1 MACVSTTLII
11 GGGIAG
17 LSAAIAL
24 ARVGVECEVV
34 EIADSPLGAS
44 LGISGRAAEAL
55 YELGVHEA
63 CLDTGRPFTSD
74 TTATYVYNAEGALL
88 SRGPQRPEWPGA
100 KTAVGVY
107 RPTFLQILADEA
119 LRVGATIRR
128 GVTAQTIDDRDD
140 GCFVTFTDGEERR
153 YDLVIGA
160 DGIGSST
167 RTSIFPGVAKP
178 TYSGQV
184 SIRWMAPGPFLE
196 GEGWYNGSVGRL
208 GFYHLPEQD
217 LVYVPC
223 VISMPEF
230 IRKSDEEVHVLFNQL
245 LDSYTAP
252 AVQELRRRL
261 TPDAKLIYRPYH
273 WILMD
278 APWHRGRTLL
288 IGDAAHATTAHMG
301 MGGGMALEDA
311 AVLGQCISAAATLD
325 EALATFMSRRFDR
338 VRTVVET
345 SIGLSRLEQA
355 KAPPSD
361 NIALL
366 TKAFAAIGQPY

>member
-24 ARVGVECEVV
+24 SRVGVACEVV
-34 EIADSPLGAS
+34 ELTDSPLGAS

-74 TTATYVYNAEGALL
+74 TTATYIYNAEGTLL

-119 LRVGATIRR
+119 VRVGALIRR
-128 GVTAQTIDDRDD
+128 GITAQTIDDRGE

-167 RTSIFPGVAKP
+167 RAAIFPEVAKP
-178 TYSGQV
+178 TYAGQV
-184 SIRWMAPGPFLE
+184 SIRWMAPGPFAE
-196 GEGWYNGSVGRL
+196 GEGWYNGRVGRL

-217 LVYVPC
+217 LVYVPS
-223 VISMPEF
+223 VITMPEF
-230 IRKSDEEVHVLFNQL
+230 IRKNDEEVHALFVEL

-252 AVQELRRRL
+252 AIQALRRRL
-261 TPDAKLIYRPYH
+261 TPDSKLIYRPYH

-278 APWHRGRTLL
+278 APWHSGRTLL

-311 AVLGQCISAAATLD
+311 VVLGQCVASEPTLD
-325 EALATFMSRRFDR
+325 EALAMFMTRRLDR

-345 SIGLSRLEQA
+345 SVGLSRLEQA
-355 KAPPSD
+355 KAPPSE

>member
-24 ARVGVECEVV
+24 SRAGVACEVV

-55 YELGVHEA
+55 YELGVHAASLE
-63 CLDTGRPFTSD
+63 TGRPFTSD
-74 TTATYVYNAEGALL
+74 MTATYVYNAEGTLL

-107 RPTFLQILADEA
+107 RPTFLQTLADEA
-119 LRVGATIRR
+119 LRVGAKIHR
-128 GVTAQTIDDRDD
+128 GVTAQTIEELGD
-140 GCFVTFTDGEERR
+140 GCLVTFTDGEERH

-160 DGIGSST
+160 DGINSST
-167 RTSIFPGVAKP
+167 RASVFPEVAKP
-178 TYSGQV
+178 AYAGQV

-223 VISMPEF
+223 VITMPEF
-230 IRKSDEEVHVLFNQL
+230 VRKSDEEVHALFLRL

-252 AVQELRRRL
+252 AVQALRQRL

-278 APWHRGRTLL
+278 APWHRGHTLL

-311 AVLGQCISAAATLD
+311 VVLGQCIAGAATLD
-325 EALATFMSRRFDR
+325 DALATFMARRFDR

-345 SIGLSRLEQA
+345 SIGLSRLEQE
-355 KAPPSD
+355 KAPPSE
-361 NIALL
+361 NVALL